1 MLNGEKSRVGTFHYI
16 ARDKN
21 QLQSSVGQIFVVMNP
36 KIAIALISLF
46 KAACT
51 VKLKTLENQS

>member
-1 MLNGEKSRVGTFHYI
+1 MLNGEKPRVGTFYYI

-21 QLQSSVGQIFVVMNP
+21 QLQSSVGQIFAVMNP
-36 KIAIALISLF
+36 KIVIALISLS